1 MASEGRS
8 SAGGAGAA
16 GEWGDRVRAEVT
28 AGAAETVDLLAE
40 LVRTPS
46 ITGSAAETALQHRLA
61 EDFAGDGLE
70 VDHWPLPLEELAAD
84 PDYPGTEAPRHEGW
98 GLVGTLRGRGGGSSL
113 MLLSHVDV
121 VPPGDPASWTNPD
134 PFSGHIDGGVNGGVN
149 GGVLYGRG
157 ACDMKGGLAATI
169 LAVRALRR
177 SGAPLAGDVLLAGV
191 VSEEDGGL
199 GAFATLRRGHR
210 ADACIIPE
218 PTGLDVVPAAAGALT
233 FRLRVP
239 GLAAHAARRA
249 VGVSAVEKFWP
260 LWQELATLESR
271 RNADIDPLMERW
283 SPAYPL
289 SIGIVRAGEWASTV
303 PDSLVAEGRLGVALG
318 EGVEDARAALEQA
331 VATACA
337 RDPWLAERPA
347 IVEWSGG
354 QFAPGRLPSDSD
366 LGERMHRAHA
376 AAGGR
381 PPETYGVPYGT
392 DLRLLTGLGGIATLH
407 YGPGDAAL
415 AHARDE
421 AVPIDE
427 VLTCAGALALLAL
440 DICGV
445 G

>member
-98 GLVGTLRGRGGGSSL
+98 GLVGTLRGRGGGRSL

-134 PFSGHIDGGVNGGVN
+134 PFSGHIDGGAD

>member
-1 MASEGRS
+1 VT
-8 SAGGAGAA
+8 
-16 GEWGDRVRAEVT
+16 WGDRVRAEVT
-28 AGAAETVDLLAE
+28 AGAAETIGLLAD

-46 ITGSAAETALQHRLA
+46 ITGSPAETALQHRLA
-61 EDFAGDGLE
+61 DDFAADGLE
-70 VDHWPLPLEELAAD
+70 VDHWPLPLAELAAD
-84 PDYPGTEAPRHEGW
+84 PDHPGTEAPRDEGW
-98 GLVGTLRGRGGGSSL
+98 GLVGTLAGRGSGRSL

-121 VPPGDPASWTNPD
+121 VPSGDPASWSNPD
-134 PFSGHIDGGVNGGVN
+134 PFSGHVE

-177 SGAPLAGDVLLAGV
+177 SGVPLTGDVLLAAV

-210 ADACIIPE
+210 ADACVIPE
-218 PTGLDVVPAAAGALT
+218 PTELDVVPAAAGALT

-239 GLAAHAARRA
+239 GLAAHAARRTA
-249 VGVSAVEKFWP
+249 GVSAVEKFWP
-260 LWQELATLESR
+260 LWEELAALETR
-271 RNADIDPLMERW
+271 RNVSVDPLMERW

-318 EGVEDARAALEQA
+318 ETVQDAREGLERA
-331 VATACA
+331 VDAACA
-337 RDPWLAERPA
+337 RDPWLAEHPA
-347 IVEWSGG
+347 TVEWWGG
-354 QFAPGRLPSDSD
+354 QFAPGRLPRDSD
-366 LGERMHRAHA
+366 LVERVHHAHA
-376 AAGGR
+376 GAGGAGR
-381 PPETYGVPYGT
+381 ETYGAPYGT
-392 DLRLLTGLGGIATLH
+392 DLRLLTGLGGIPTVH

-445 G
+445 A